1 MNLPNSDDWAHR
13 CADDGE
19 FRLAMRHWSGGLR
32 LRIGESEIGLRLKD
46 GAFRPGIP
54 APGPGVV
61 AFSGETDVWKQ
72 ILAAR
77 PARFFNDA
85 MSNVSTGNGLSLEGD
100 PLAHAQYY
108 AAAMRA
114 IELLRPDTTAE
125 DHAAAPRTRESG
137 ETGRFDAPVGRYVH
151 LDLEGHDHRIF
162 FEEAG
167 QGIPILLQHTAG
179 CHGSQ
184 WRHLFEFPEITDR
197 FRLIA
202 YDLPYH
208 GKSLPPV
215 SKRWW
220 AKTYRLQGRF
230 LRSIPLALSD
240 ALELDRPVFMG
251 CSVGG
256 LLALDLAARHADRF
270 RSVISLEG
278 ALHIGGSLD
287 RYGLLW
293 HPQVS
298 NEYKAR
304 LMDGL
309 MAPSSPTPYRRE
321 TSFVYATGWPPA
333 FLGDLNYY
341 LEEYDL
347 RERAHS
353 IDTTKVGVHI
363 LSGEY
368 DYSSTL
374 EMGRAAHAAIE
385 GSTFTEM
392 SGLGHFPMSENPKE
406 FVEHLLP
413 ILDRIAA

>member
-1 MNLPNSDDWAHR
+1 MKLPTSDEWASR
-13 CADDGE
+13 CTQDGE
-19 FRLAMRHWSGGLR
+19 FQLARRYWRGGLR
-32 LRIGESEIGLRLKD
+32 LRIGNQEIGLRLED
-46 GAFRPGIP
+46 GVLSGGVP
-54 APGPGVV
+54 APGLGVV
-61 AFSGETDVWKQ
+61 AFGGEPGVWEQ
-72 ILAAR
+72 IIEAN
-77 PARFFNDA
+77 PARFYNDA
-85 MSNVSTGNGLSLEGD
+85 MSNVSSGKGLAIEGD

-114 IELLRPDTTAE
+114 IELLRPETAE
-125 DHAAAPRTRESG
+125 ASPLAREQGAA
-137 ETGRFDAPVGRYVH
+137 GRFDAPVGRYVH
-151 LDLEGHDHRIF
+151 LDLQGHDHRIY

-167 QGIPILLQHTAG
+167 EGIPILLQHTAG

-184 WRHLFEFPEITDR
+184 WRHLFEFPEITSR

-208 GKSLPPV
+208 GKSIPPV
-215 SKRWW
+215 SKAWW
-220 AKTYRLQGRF
+220 AQTYHLQGEF
-230 LRSIPLALSD
+230 LRSIPLALCE

-256 LLALDLAARHADRF
+256 LLALDLAAHHPDRF

-278 ALHIGGSLD
+278 ALHVGGGLD
-287 RYGLLW
+287 QVGLLW
-293 HPQVS
+293 HPQIS

-309 MAPSSPTPYRRE
+309 MAPTSPIAYRKE
-321 TSFVYATGWPPA
+321 TSFVYASGWPPV
-333 FLGDLNYY
+333 FLGDLYYY

-347 RERAHS
+347 RETAGS
-353 IDTTKVGVHI
+353 IDTNAVGVHI

-392 SGLGHFPMSENPKE
+392 IGVGHFPMSENPE
-406 FVEHLLP
+406 AFVGYLRP
-413 ILDRIAA
+413 ILDLIAG

>member
-1 MNLPNSDDWAHR
+1 MNLPSSEEWASR
-13 CADDGE
+13 CTRDGE
-19 FRLAMRHWSGGLR
+19 FQLAKRYWTGGLR
-32 LRIGESEIGLRLKD
+32 LRIGSDEIGLRLVD
-46 GAFRPGIP
+46 GVLIAGVPTS
-54 APGPGVV
+54 GPGVIV
-61 AFSGETDVWKQ
+61 FGGDAGVWEQ
-72 ILAAR
+72 VLEAS
-77 PARFFNDA
+77 PARFYNDA
-85 MSNVSTGNGLSLEGD
+85 MSNVSTGKGLALEGD

-114 IELLRPDTTAE
+114 IELLRPE
-125 DHAAAPRTRESG
+125 RTDGSPVAHDQG
-137 ETGRFDAPVGRYVH
+137 MIGRFDAPVGRYVH
-151 LDLEGHDHRIF
+151 LDLQGHDHRIY

-184 WRHLFEFPEITDR
+184 WRHLFEVAEITDR

-208 GKSLPPV
+208 GKSIPPT
-215 SKRWW
+215 SKAWW
-220 AKTYRLQGRF
+220 AETYHLQGEF
-230 LRSIPLALSD
+230 LRSIPLGLSD
-240 ALELDRPVFMG
+240 ALGLDRPVFMG

-256 LLALDLAARHADRF
+256 LLALDLALHHPDQF

-278 ALHIGGSLD
+278 ALHVGGSLEQ
-287 RYGLLW
+287 YGSLW

-309 MAPSSPTPYRRE
+309 MAPTSPTAYRKE
-321 TSFVYATGWPPA
+321 TSFVYASGWPPA
-333 FLGDLNYY
+333 FLGDLYYY

-347 RERAHS
+347 RDKADS
-353 IDTTKVGVHI
+353 IDTNVIGVHI
-363 LSGEY
+363 FSGEY

-392 SGLGHFPMSENPKE
+392 SGVGHFPMSENPRA
-406 FVEHLLP
+406 FVEYLQP
-413 ILDRIAA
+413 TLDLIAG